1 MAFDSH
7 AFFLSG
13 ITLPTLTNVKDDNDN
28 TTPTMSTS
36 SFKLPRLDTLQST
49 SYDAATSS
57 PTNLTT
63 SPVDFVLSN
72 IPTSITRVLMYT
84 SPFIYSFSYFLSLIT
99 WSTPNSSE
107 SCLLLAAW
115 WSICLFPQQIFVYG
129 IHLLLLAWIGWQW
142 LEKKKR
148 EKLGE

>member
-13 ITLPTLTNVKDDNDN
+13 ITPPTPANVKDDNDN

-36 SFKLPRLDTLQST
+36 SSKVPRLDTLPST

-57 PTNLTT
+57 PTNLTA
-63 SPVDFVLSN
+63 SPVDFMLSTM
-72 IPTSITRVLMYT
+72 PTSITRVLVYT

-99 WSTPNSSE
+99 WSTSNASE

-115 WSICLFPQQIFVYG
+115 WSTCLFPG
-129 IHLLLLAWIGWQW
+129 
-142 LEKKKR
+142 
-148 EKLGE
+148 